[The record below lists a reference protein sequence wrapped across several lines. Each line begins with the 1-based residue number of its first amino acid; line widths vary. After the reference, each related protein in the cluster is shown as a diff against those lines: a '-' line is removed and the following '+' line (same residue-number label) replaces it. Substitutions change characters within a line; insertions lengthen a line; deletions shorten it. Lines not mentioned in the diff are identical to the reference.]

1 MESWLKTGF
10 VIVAMAAVGF
20 LGSWEASGLVSPRGG
35 IGPTILQAQSPL
47 SAILSVVVTIGVASV
62 VGGFVARITTAISGM
77 IVLGFSIFA
86 MAMKLEGIEG
96 FIYGS
101 GNLYLLMIE
110 VLFISILLLL
120 GTYIV
125 FAIGGPFV
133 VMKKDSFSITTIGWP
148 VPFVV
153 EKEKE
158 GNKADIWKALLISA
172 AILPV
177 VYLVAKSPM
186 RGQAIGAA
194 AVGGIAIGF
203 LARRFTP
210 SMQPHVYYVFP
221 TALAA
226 LGYLFGTLFFPVS
239 DVAFAQQH
247 VSPLLFPM
255 PIEYAAGLLLGVS
268 LGLSWGISEDKLRV
282 EFQLT

>member
-1 MESWLKTGF
+1 MKSWLKTGF

-20 LGSWEASGLVSPRGG
+20 LGSWEASGLVSARGG

-47 SAILSVVVTIGVASV
+47 SAILSVVVTVGVASV
-62 VGGFVARITTAISGM
+62 VGGFVARITTATSGM

-86 MAMKLEGIEG
+86 MAIKLEGIEG

-110 VLFISILLLL
+110 VVFLSMLLLL

-133 VMKKDSFSITTIGWP
+133 VM
-148 VPFVV
+148 

-239 DVAFAQQH
+239 DVAFAQQQ

-282 EFQLT
+282 EFPLT

>member
-1 MESWLKTGF
+1 MDSWFKTGI

-20 LGSWEASGLVSPRGG
+20 LGSWEASGLVSARGE

-47 SAILSVVVTIGVASV
+47 SAILSVIVTIGVASV
-62 VGGFVARITTAISGM
+62 VGGLVARITTAASGM
-77 IVLGFSIFA
+77 LVLGFSLFA

-96 FIYGS
+96 FIYGG

-110 VLFISILLLL
+110 VVFLSILLLL

-125 FAIGGPFV
+125 FVIGRPFV
-133 VMKKDSFSITTIGWP
+133 VVKK
-148 VPFVV
+148 
-153 EKEKE
+153 ERE
-158 GNKADIWKALLISA
+158 GSQADIWKALLISA
-172 AILPV
+172 AILPM

-194 AVGGIAIGF
+194 AVGGIVIGF
-203 LARRFTP
+203 LARQFTP

-221 TALAA
+221 IALAA

-239 DVAFAQQH
+239 DVAFAQQQ

-268 LGLSWGISEDKLRV
+268 LGLSWVLSEDKLR
-282 EFQLT
+282 EEPTFT